1 MEASW
6 AYQDKKDPEKT
17 NPEHRFPWDFRFI
30 DRMGADESRK
40 VAIR

>member
-6 AYQDKKDPEKT
+6 AYQDKT
-17 NPEHRFPWDFRFI
+17 GPEHRFSWDFRLI
-30 DRMGADESRK
+30 DRMGADESRE

>member
-6 AYQDKKDPEKT
+6 AYQNKIG
-17 NPEHRFPWDFRFI
+17 PEHRFPWDVRLI